1 MRFCPVPFARAF
13 ACVFCSIVL
22 RLKLKRER
30 NTLRAGQKENE
41 TLWEWVKKRSKRI
54 VNGLKRERNTTNVM
68 CCFSSSFCVFFVF
81 FSRWLLVHHFQC
93 KWQKLLLQTHLPKI
107 IYQAYLHSENSITV
121 RYTLVHTSLCALFQ
135 CHSLASDVCIPYNC
149 GTEVLA

>member
-1 MRFCPVPFARAF
+1 MHLTCASARSLLPVPLHVSFAPLYCGWSWKESETRCERA
-13 ACVFCSIVL
+13 
-22 RLKLKRER
+22 
-30 NTLRAGQKENE
+30 
-41 TLWEWVKKRSKRI
+41 KKRMKRFE
-54 VNGLKRERNTTNVM
+54 NGLKKDRNTTNVM
-68 CCFSSSFCVFFVF
+68 CCFSSSFCVFFLSSF
-81 FSRWLLVHHFQC
+81 RWLLVHHFQC

-121 RYTLVHTSLCALFQ
+121 RYTLVHASLCALFQ